1 MKEQA
6 LIAWIAP
13 RGIVAAAIAGIFG
26 PGLQEQ
32 GYAGAELFLPLVF
45 SLILVTVVLH
55 GFSIGW
61 MARKLGLS
69 AAARNGVLIVGAS
82 SWTAELARVLK
93 EMKIP
98 VMIADTSWHRLRP
111 VRQAGIPAFYG
122 EILSERS
129 EETLEFYEAGCLF
142 AATDNDAYNSL
153 VCKSFAGD
161 LGQTRVFQ
169 LPDLGPEETETR
181 RLSRTF
187 RGLIAPSE
195 KALYEEL
202 LANWYRGWTF
212 QKTPMTEVF
221 TYEHFLANSPP
232 EIIPMV
238 LVKENG
244 DVQLNS
250 FEQPI
255 KPKAGDIVIWFGT
268 KPEKAKPRED
278 QGDQPKA

>member
-1 MKEQA
+1 GK
-6 LIAWIAP
+6 
-13 RGIVAAAIAGIFG
+13 
-26 PGLQEQ
+26 
-32 GYAGAELFLPLVF
+32 
-45 SLILVTVVLH
+45 
-55 GFSIGW
+55 
-61 MARKLGLS
+61 KS
-69 AAARNGVLIVGAS
+69 A
-82 SWTAELARVLK
+82 
-93 EMKIP
+93 
-98 VMIADTSWHRLRP
+98 D
-111 VRQAGIPAFYG
+111 
-122 EILSERS
+122 
-129 EETLEFYEAGCLF
+129 
-142 AATDNDAYNSL
+142 TDNDAYNSL